1 MKEMR
6 SLGLV
11 IAAIFGLLALG
22 AFFSPTYTEQMSYAQ
37 GFLFTGGLLFIA
49 SVVILVAALGFHTFA
64 LYLSVLMAMAI
75 AAFGLYGGVLVVIL
89 TYLSWGFVFAL
100 QLLLVHH
107 QVSTAI
113 DWFVARYTYRTF
125 RAEYRIFY
133 PMLWLFYL
141 LLDVIPS
148 WVSREHLIRFNPGKV
163 LTKMAEM
170 LPPE

>member
-6 SLGLV
+6 SLGLI

-37 GFLFTGGLLFIA
+37 WFLFAGGLLFIA

-75 AAFGLYGGVLVVIL
+75 TAFGLYGGVLVVIL

-113 DWFVARYTYRTF
+113 DWFVTRYTYWTF
-125 RAEYRIFY
+125 RAECRIFC
-133 PMLWLFYL
+133 PVLRLFYP
-141 LLDVIPS
+141 LLDVIPPH
-148 WVSREHLIRFNPGKV
+148 VSLVNIYYSTDKIHKDI
-163 LTKMAEM
+163 TKIT
-170 LPPE
+170 L